1 MKKLKTIKCADIA
14 ENSSALF
21 ETDTQQIAL
30 FNCEGKY
37 FAIDD
42 MCSHAEASLS
52 EGEVYDCKVECP
64 LHGAEF
70 DLKTGEAV
78 LRMTKKIKKYDVKKK
93 FENWFWLCGSKIDSS
108 NCYLLSIR

>member
-1 MKKLKTIKCADIA
+1 MEKVKTIKSIDIA

-21 ETDTQQIAL
+21 ENDTQQIAL
-30 FNCEGKY
+30 FNCKGQFY
-37 FAIDD
+37 AIDD

-78 LRMTKKIKKYDVKKK
+78 TLPATQSVNTYKTEI
-93 FENWFWLCGSKIDSS
+93 IDG
-108 NCYLLSIR
+108 YIYVEMGTDA

>member
-1 MKKLKTIKCADIA
+1 MEKFKTIKCADIT

-21 ETDTQQIAL
+21 ETDTKRIAL
-30 FNCEGKY
+30 FNCEGNF

-42 MCSHAEASLS
+42 ICSHAEASLS

-78 LRMTKKIKKYDVKKK
+78 TLPATKSVNTYKTEI
-93 FENWFWLCGSKIDSS
+93 IDGYIYVEMVT
-108 NCYLLSIR
+108 NAQD

>member
-30 FNCEGKY
+30 FNCEGKF

-78 LRMTKKIKKYDVKKK
+78 TLPATKSVNTYETEI
-93 FENWFWLCGSKIDSS
+93 IDG
-108 NCYLLSIR
+108 YIYVEMVTDAQD